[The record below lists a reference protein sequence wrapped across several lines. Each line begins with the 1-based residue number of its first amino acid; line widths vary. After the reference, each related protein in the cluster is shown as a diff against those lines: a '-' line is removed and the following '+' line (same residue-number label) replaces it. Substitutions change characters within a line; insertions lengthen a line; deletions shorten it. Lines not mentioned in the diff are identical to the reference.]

1 MIETDQNV
9 LATQH
14 EYIVFCV
21 DNDEYCID
29 IRAVREIRRWTH
41 ATRLPRTPNY
51 VKGVVNLRGA
61 VLPVIDFACRLGLG
75 ETQPTP
81 RHSTIIVE
89 AHNQLLGL
97 LVDTV
102 SDILTATNEHMQ
114 PTPAIAADQVHE
126 IVSGLII
133 VEGRM
138 LRIVNVGNISPHI
151 EVEAA

>member
-1 MIETDQNV
+1 MIETDQTV
-9 LATQH
+9 LATQD

-21 DNDEYCID
+21 ENDEYCID

-41 ATRLPRTPNY
+41 ATRLPRTPGY

-75 ETQPTP
+75 ETEPTS

-89 AHNQLLGL
+89 ANDQLLGI

-102 SDILTATNEHMQ
+102 SDILTATSENLQ
-114 PTPAIAADQVHE
+114 PTPAIAAEQVNE
-126 IVSGLII
+126 IVSGLVII
-133 VEGRM
+133 DDRM
-138 LRIVNVGNISPHI
+138 LRIVNVNNISPPI